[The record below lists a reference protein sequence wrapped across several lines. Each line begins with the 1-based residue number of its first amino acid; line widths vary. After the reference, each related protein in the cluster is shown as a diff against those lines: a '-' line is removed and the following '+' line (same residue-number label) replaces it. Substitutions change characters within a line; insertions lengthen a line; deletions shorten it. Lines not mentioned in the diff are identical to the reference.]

1 MPNILV
7 VCTANICRSPVGEA
21 ILRARLQERGLHNWR
36 VSSAGTWAM
45 IERRAA
51 RFSREILAEQG
62 LDLSAHQARMID
74 EHMLAK
80 ADLVLCMESGHVE
93 ALQTEFPAHAKKLY
107 LLSEMVGRKYSISD
121 PYGQPRDAYERMV
134 KELTSLI
141 DDGLDR
147 IVAIV
152 EANHTGMQRV

>member
-1 MPNILV
+1 
-7 VCTANICRSPVGEA
+7 
-21 ILRARLQERGLHNWR
+21 
-36 VSSAGTWAM
+36 M
-45 IERRAA
+45 IERGAA
-51 RFSREILAEQG
+51 RYSCEILAEQG

-74 EHMLAK
+74 EHMLAE

-134 KELTSLI
+134 KELTGLI
-141 DDGLDR
+141 DEGLDR